1 MANGD
6 VKIAAARQ
14 EQSKSDKANLLD
26 RIRNKTRKRMELQV
40 PLDGEVVTFVFEA
53 ISAQE
58 LDKLRAKHPPTKQ
71 QLADGQGVNITTF
84 NPALVAATLAEPQ
97 RITED
102 EAKELF
108 SLDNWSSGELAQIFD
123 IAAAVCLQGFDIPRN
138 ASA

>member
-1 MANGD
+1 
-6 VKIAAARQ
+6 
-14 EQSKSDKANLLD
+14 
-26 RIRNKTRKRMELQV
+26 
-40 PLDGEVVTFVFEA
+40 
-53 ISAQE
+53 
-58 LDKLRAKHPPTKQ
+58 
-71 QLADGQGVNITTF
+71 VNITTF